1 MEHDRWLN
9 GKWELL
15 SFFWY
20 TSRLSDSFQ
29 SGSLP
34 PIKALF
40 PLLPLACFGTVLEE
54 SEGKWEGDFFEVIFV
69 PFKAVW
75 MQFIIGEHDEGLN
88 GKSGLFSFFCHDFQ
102 TYRQDR
108 HCLCIVQGGLR
119 MNDQKGNF
127 SFPRSPIMRRT

>member
-1 MEHDRWLN
+1 MTA
-9 GKWELL
+9 GKTETGNYFHFLGTL
-15 SFFWY
+15 SGFPAF
-20 TSRLSDSFQ
+20 RLIPKRFMTT
-29 SGSLP
+29 
-34 PIKALF
+34 IKAPS
-40 PLLPLACFGTVLEE
+40 PLLPLAGFERVNLE